1 MRVRFTPY
9 GITREITGGVTEIE
23 LQDNSVGKLRQTLSE
38 TYPAMRALSSLMIA
52 VNQEYAPDDKV
63 IQPGDD
69 VALIPPVS
77 GG

>member
-1 MRVRFTPY
+1 M
-9 GITREITGGVTEIE
+9 
-23 LQDNSVGKLRQTLSE
+23 QDNSVGKLRQTLSE